1 MALFFLIVDHWKI
14 LGFLNYFRIIGMN
27 SIFVYLFVRIID
39 IQHITEFFFGWI
51 AKGLGEV
58 AGGFFLIIAGLALIW
73 LLLYYMY
80 KKKIF
85 LRV

>member
-14 LGFLNYFRIIGMN
+14 RGLLNYFRIIGMN

-39 IQHITEFFFGWI
+39 VQHLTEFFVGWL
-51 AKGLGEV
+51 AKPMGEV
-58 AGGFFLIIAGLALIW
+58 VGGFFLIISGLAIIW
-73 LLLYYMY
+73 LILYYMY
-80 KKKIF
+80 KKNIF